1 MILCNHCDFSHRNA
15 LEDRT
20 FPTLSVIW
28 TAESFFL
35 PYLKDLGKKQ
45 VMGSSS
51 CHVKLGDL
59 KM

>member
-1 MILCNHCDFSHRNA
+1 
-15 LEDRT
+15 
-20 FPTLSVIW
+20 VIW